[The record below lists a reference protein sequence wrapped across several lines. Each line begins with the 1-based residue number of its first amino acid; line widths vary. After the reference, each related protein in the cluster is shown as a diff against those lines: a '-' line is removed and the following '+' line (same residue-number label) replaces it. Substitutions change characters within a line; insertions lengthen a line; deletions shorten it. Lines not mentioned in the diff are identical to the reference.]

1 MRRFQV
7 WIPAGM
13 LAAILAMPRPVE
25 AQGFSVN
32 EHGSCTMGR
41 GGTGVATPCQDG
53 SAIVYNPAGLVMAKG
68 KGVASAGATLIT
80 PTGDFTNAATGIS
93 TELMSETTPVPSA
106 FFGYGLSDKLGVGLG
121 VFAPYGLAI
130 DWPTSFEGRFLG
142 YHSSIKGIYV
152 QPTAAYQVNKWLQL
166 GAGLDITSA
175 SVGLSQRVDLS
186 TQVAPGAPPLPNGD
200 AATFGSLGIATGTD
214 FADVQ
219 LEGSAMSVGYSLGII
234 INPIKRVSIGA
245 RYLSKQTVDVSDA
258 TATINQVATNL
269 YLAPGNALGLPAGTP
284 IDALVAPEF
293 QAGGPLVNQSGATT
307 VPFPAQLTFGVT
319 LQATDKLKLLGDVGI
334 QYWNAFAYLPL
345 NFEILPADTIV
356 ESYANTT
363 SWRAGAE
370 YMVSTKTTVRAG
382 FIAHNAAAPDQTVTP
397 NLPEAP
403 RTELTAGVGSHL
415 TDRWSFD
422 FAYQYIDQA
431 DRQGRTG
438 NGCVGGTVTPCA
450 PPTAALND
458 GLYTFKANLFGLT
471 LTYSF

>member
-1 MRRFQV
+1 MRRFHV
-7 WIPAGM
+7 WITAGA
-13 LAAILAMPRPVE
+13 LAAVLAMPRMVE

-41 GGTGVATPCQDG
+41 GGTGVASPCQDG
-53 SAIVYNPAGLVMAKG
+53 SAIVYNPAGLIVAKG

-80 PTGDFTNAATGIS
+80 PTGDFTNSTTGVTS
-93 TELMSETTPVPSA
+93 ELMSETTPVPSV
-106 FFGYGLSDKLGVGLG
+106 FVGYGLSDKFGIGLG

-130 DWPTSFEGRFLG
+130 DWPLSFEGRFLG

-175 SVGLSQRVDLS
+175 SVGLNQRVDLAS
-186 TQVAPGAPPLPNGD
+186 QEAAPGVSFAN
-200 AATFGSLGIATGTD
+200 LGIAYGTD

-219 LEGSAMSVGYSLGII
+219 LEGNAMSVGYSLGII

-245 RYLSKQTVDVSDA
+245 RYLSKQTVDITDA
-258 TATINQVATNL
+258 TATIAQVPTGL
-269 YLAPGNALGLPAGTP
+269 VLAPGNPLGLPAGTP
-284 IDALVAPEF
+284 VDALVAPEF
-293 QAGGPLVNQSGATT
+293 QPGGPLVNQGGATV
-307 VPFPAQLTFGVT
+307 VPFQAQLTFGVT

-334 QYWNAFAYLPL
+334 QYWNAFDVLPL
-345 NFEILPADTIV
+345 SFEILPADTIV
-356 ESYANTT
+356 ESYRNST

-370 YMVSTKTTVRAG
+370 YMVSAKTTVRAG
-382 FIAHNAAAPDQTVTP
+382 FISHNAAAPDQTVTP
-397 NLPEAP
+397 NLPEGP
-403 RTELTAGVGSHL
+403 RTEFTAGVGSHL
-415 TDRWSFD
+415 TDRWAFD

-431 DRQGRTG
+431 DRQGRTSD
-438 NGCVGGTVTPCA
+438 GGMAV
-450 PPTAALND
+450 PTAALNN